1 MLTISKPLSAG
12 QAQSYHQKEF
22 TAREQNYWSQRGVVA
37 GEWQGRLAAPLG
49 LAGAVSAEDFAKL
62 SQGQHPE
69 TGEQL
74 VRQRASYE
82 YQDADGKTIKTME
95 HRAGWDATFSAPKSV
110 SLTALVGGDDRVR
123 EAHRDSVRI
132 ALEQLEH
139 YTQARIGGNH
149 PPETTGK
156 FVAAKFEHDTARP
169 VDGYVA
175 PQLHTHAVIFN
186 ITEREDGQPRAIQ
199 PQSLFDSQQFATA
212 VYQSELTYRL
222 RELGYEITV
231 GRSGAP
237 EVKGY
242 SQEYLDASSPRSQQ
256 IREYL
261 ERTGRQGKEA
271 AEIAAHSTRDKKE
284 IHSPGEVMA
293 AHRKLAADF
302 GNQADAVVRAAR
314 ERVQHQEKPANSFDR
329 VRESLTFSRD
339 KNFEREAVVDER
351 ALIRD
356 GLRRGMG
363 DVTYAQVRGNLDA
376 RIASGE
382 FQGVERASMPGR
394 QFTTAKTIAAEHEI
408 VSRVREGRNHAE
420 PLLSRSQAISVA
432 DQHPHL
438 NRTQKTVV
446 EDVLSSPDRIQG
458 IQGFAGSGKTTTL
471 SVIRSAAE
479 SQGYQVEGFAP
490 TSRAARQLGEA
501 GVPAGTLQ
509 GFLARS
515 ATTVPPDQR
524 HLYFVDESSL
534 ASTNQMRE
542 FLSRLAPQDRVLLI
556 GDTRQHQGVEAGR
569 PFEQLQ
575 EAGMRTAKLD
585 EIVRQKD
592 PALKSA
598 VEMLATGQV
607 SAALDALQKQGRV
620 REIPNA
626 EERHR
631 AIARSYIESPEKT
644 LIVSPDNASRR
655 ELNSAVRQELKA
667 NGTVAPEDH
676 SFRILVQ
683 RQDMTGAERSWAGRY
698 EINDVVRYARG
709 SKSAGIEAG
718 EYRTVVGINSD
729 SNLLT
734 VEKSTGELANYDP
747 RRLTGVSV
755 YREVVQEF
763 SAGDRIQFTA
773 PDKSLGVAN
782 RDLAVIESVASDG
795 LITARLDNNRRV
807 EFDAQQ
813 HRHFDHGYA
822 VTSHSSQGL
831 TAERVLVNADTGVH
845 PDLLNSRFGYVSI
858 SRASHEATLYTD
870 DMIKLNPQLSA
881 DVSKT
886 SALEVDRTPSISQG
900 SALSHDQSNLRRPG
914 RES

>member
-1 MLTISKPLSAG
+1 MLTISKPMSAG
-12 QAQSYHQKEF
+12 HAQSYHQKEF
-22 TAREQNYWSQRGVVA
+22 TSREQNYWSQRGVVA
-37 GEWQGRLAAPLG
+37 GEWQGRLIAPLG
-49 LAGAVSAEDFAKL
+49 LAGAVSAEDFTKL

-82 YQDADGKTIKTME
+82 YQDAEGKTIKTME

-110 SLTALVGGDDRVR
+110 SLTALVGGDDHVR

-186 ITEREDGQPRAIQ
+186 ITERNDGQPRAIQ

-237 EVKGY
+237 EVKRY

-261 ERTGRQGKEA
+261 ERTGRHGKEA
-271 AEIAAHSTRDKKE
+271 AEIAAHSTRDKKQ

-293 AHRKLAADF
+293 AHRRLAADF

-314 ERVQHQEKPANSFDR
+314 ERVQHQEKPANAFDC

-408 VSRVREGRNHAE
+408 VSRMREGRNQAY
-420 PLLSRSQAISVA
+420 PVLTRSQAISIA
-432 DQHPHL
+432 DQNPHL
-438 NRTQKTVV
+438 NRTQQTVV

-515 ATTVPPDQR
+515 VTTVPPDQR

-534 ASTNQMRE
+534 ASTNQIRE
-542 FLSRLAPQDRVLLI
+542 FLSRLGPQDRVLLI

-598 VEMLATGQV
+598 VEMLAAGQV

-631 AIARSYIESPEKT
+631 TIARSYIESPEKT

-667 NGTVAPEDH
+667 NGTIATEDH
-676 SFRILVQ
+676 SLRILVQ
-683 RQDMTGAERSWAGRY
+683 RQEMTGAERSWAGRY
-698 EINDVVRYARG
+698 EVNDIVRYARG

-718 EYRTVVGINSD
+718 EYRTVVGVNSG

-734 VEKSTGELANYDP
+734 VEKSTGELTNYDP
-747 RRLTGVSV
+747 RRLTGVNV

-773 PDKSLGVAN
+773 PDKSLGTAN
-782 RDLAVIESVASDG
+782 RDLATIESVAWDG
-795 LITARLDNNRRV
+795 VITARLDNNRRV
-807 EFDAQQ
+807 EFDARQ

-858 SRASHEATLYTD
+858 SRASHEATLYTND
-870 DMIKLNPQLSA
+870 VIKLNPQLSA

-886 SALEVDRTPSISQG
+886 SALEVDRTPSISQRL
-900 SALSHDQSNLRRPG
+900 A
-914 RES
+914 

>member
-12 QAQSYHQKEF
+12 QAHNYHQKEF
-22 TAREQNYWSQRGVVA
+22 TAKEQNYWSQSGVIA
-37 GEWQGRLAAPLG
+37 GDWQGKLAAQFG

-62 SQGQHPE
+62 SQGRNPQS
-69 TGEQL
+69 GEQL

-123 EAHRDSVRI
+123 LAHRESVNT

-139 YTQARIGGNH
+139 YAQARIGGNH
-149 PPETTGK
+149 PPETTAK
-156 FVAAKFEHDTARP
+156 FIAAKFEHDTARP

-186 ITEREDGQPRAIQ
+186 ITERDNGQARAIQ
-199 PQSLFDSQQFATA
+199 PQSLFASQQFATS
-212 VYQSELTYRL
+212 VYQSELMFRL
-222 RELGYEITV
+222 RDLGYEITV

-237 EVKGY
+237 EIKGY
-242 SQEYLDASSPRSQQ
+242 TQEYLDTSSPRSQQ

-261 ERTGRQGKEA
+261 ERTGRNGKEA
-271 AEIAAHSTRDKKE
+271 AEIAAHSTRDRKE
-284 IHSPGEVMA
+284 IHSTADVMA
-293 AHRKLAADF
+293 AHRKIAVEF

-314 ERVQHQEKPANSFDR
+314 ERAQHQERPANSFDR

-363 DVTYAQVRGNLDA
+363 EITYGQVRNNLDA
-376 RIASGE
+376 RLASGE
-382 FQGVERASMPGR
+382 FQTVERSYNASGR
-394 QFTTAKTIAAEHEI
+394 QFTTATTIAAEQEI
-408 VSRVREGRNHAE
+408 VQRVRDGRNHSE
-420 PLLSRSQAISVA
+420 PVLSRSQAISVT

-438 NRTQKTVV
+438 NRTQKSVV
-446 EDVLSSPDRIQG
+446 EDVLSSSDRIQG

-479 SQGYQVEGFAP
+479 LHGYQVEGFAP
-490 TSRAARQLGEA
+490 TSRAARQLGGA
-501 GVPAGTLQ
+501 GVEAGTLQ
-509 GFLARS
+509 GFLARTS
-515 ATTVPPDQR
+515 VPASLEQR
-524 HLYFVDESSL
+524 HFYFVDESSL

-542 FLSRLAPQDRVLLI
+542 FLSRIAPQDRVLLI

-575 EAGMRTAKLD
+575 DAGMRTVKLD
-585 EIVRQKD
+585 QIVRQKD
-592 PALKSA
+592 PELRAA

-607 SAALDALQKQGRV
+607 SAALNALQKQGRV
-620 REIPNA
+620 REIANP
-626 EERHR
+626 EERLR
-631 AIARSYIESPEKT
+631 TIARSYAESPEKT

-655 ELNSAVRQELKA
+655 DLNSAVRQELKA
-667 NGTVAPEDH
+667 NGSVGPEDH
-676 SFRILVQ
+676 SVRVLVQ
-683 RQDMTGAERSWAGRY
+683 RQDMTGAERSWANRY

-709 SKSAGIEAG
+709 SKVVGIEAG
-718 EYRTVVGINSD
+718 EYITVVGINSGTNML
-729 SNLLT
+729 S
-734 VEKSTGELANYDP
+734 VERSSGERVDYDP

-755 YREVVQEF
+755 YREVAHEF
-763 SAGDRIQFTA
+763 SIGDRIQFTA

-782 RDLAVIESVASDG
+782 RDLAVIESVASGG
-795 LITARLDNNRRV
+795 LITARLDNNRRI
-807 EFDAQQ
+807 EFNAGE

-831 TAERVLVNADTGVH
+831 TAYRVLVNADTSVH

-858 SRASHEATLYTD
+858 SRASHDATLFTND
-870 DMIKLNPQLSA
+870 ATKLSPQLA
-881 DVSKT
+881 TDVSKS
-886 SALEVDRTPSISQG
+886 SATEINQAKYISQG
-900 SALSHDQSNLRRPG
+900 IGIS
-914 RES
+914 

>member
-22 TAREQNYWSQRGVVA
+22 TSKEQNYWSQRGVVA

-74 VRQRASYE
+74 VRQRASYQ
-82 YQDADGKTIKTME
+82 YQDAEGKTIRTME
-95 HRAGWDATFSAPKSV
+95 HRSGWDATFSAPKSV

-123 EAHRDSVRI
+123 EAHRESVRI

-139 YTQARIGGNH
+139 FTQARIGGNH

-156 FVAAKFEHDTARP
+156 FVVAKFEHDTARP

-186 ITEREDGQPRAIQ
+186 ITERKDGQPRAIQ

-212 VYQSELTYRL
+212 VYQSELTFRL
-222 RELGYEITV
+222 RQLGYEITV

-293 AHRKLAADF
+293 AHRKLAAGF
-302 GNQADAVVRAAR
+302 GNQADAVVRAAH
-314 ERVQHQEKPANSFDR
+314 ERAQHQEKPANSFDR

-363 DVTYAQVRGNLDA
+363 DVTYSQVRGNLDA

-382 FQGVERASMPGR
+382 FRGVERASMPGR

-408 VSRVREGRNHAE
+408 VSRMREGRNQAE
-420 PLLSRSQAISVA
+420 PVLTRSQAISIA

-438 NRTQKTVV
+438 NRAQKTVV
-446 EDVLSSPDRIQG
+446 EDVLTSPDRILG

-501 GVPAGTLQ
+501 GVEAGTLQ

-515 ATTVPPDQR
+515 ATPMASDQK

-534 ASTNQMRE
+534 ASTNQIRE
-542 FLSRLAPQDRVLLI
+542 FLSRLTSQDRILLI

-569 PFEQLQ
+569 PFQQLQ
-575 EAGMRTAKLD
+575 ESGMRTAKLD

-607 SAALDALQKQGRV
+607 SAALDALQIQGRV

-626 EERHR
+626 QQRHL
-631 AIARSYIESPEKT
+631 AIAKSYIESPEKT
-644 LIVSPDNASRR
+644 LIISPDNASRR

-667 NGTVAPEDH
+667 SGTVAPEDH

-709 SKSAGIEAG
+709 SKSAGIIAG
-718 EYRTVVGINSD
+718 EYRSVVGINSD

-734 VEKSTGELANYDP
+734 VEKSTGELVNYDP

-763 SAGDRIQFTA
+763 SVGDRIQFTA
-773 PDKSLGVAN
+773 PHKSLGTAN
-782 RDLAVIESVASDG
+782 RELAVIESVASDG
-795 LITARLDNNRRV
+795 LIAARLDDDRRV
-807 EFDAQQ
+807 QFDAKQ
-813 HRHFDHGYA
+813 HPHFDHGYA

-870 DMIKLNPQLSA
+870 DMTRLNPQLGA

-886 SALEVDRTPSISQG
+886 SALEVHRTPSIG
-900 SALSHDQSNLRRPG
+900 HGLG
-914 RES
+914 

>member
-37 GEWQGRLAAPLG
+37 GEWQGRLAAHLG

-261 ERTGRQGKEA
+261 ERTGRHGKEA

-420 PLLSRSQAISVA
+420 PLLSRSQAISIA

-501 GVPAGTLQ
+501 GVEAGTLQ

-515 ATTVPPDQR
+515 ATPMPPDQK

-631 AIARSYIESPEKT
+631 AIARSYVESPEKT

-683 RQDMTGAERSWAGRY
+683 RQDMTGAERSWASRY

-709 SKSAGIEAG
+709 SKSVGIEAG

-734 VEKSTGELANYDP
+734 VEKSTGELTNYDP

-858 SRASHEATLYTD
+858 SRASHEATLFT
-870 DMIKLNPQLSA
+870 
-881 DVSKT
+881 
-886 SALEVDRTPSISQG
+886 RR
-900 SALSHDQSNLRRPG
+900 HD
-914 RES
+914 